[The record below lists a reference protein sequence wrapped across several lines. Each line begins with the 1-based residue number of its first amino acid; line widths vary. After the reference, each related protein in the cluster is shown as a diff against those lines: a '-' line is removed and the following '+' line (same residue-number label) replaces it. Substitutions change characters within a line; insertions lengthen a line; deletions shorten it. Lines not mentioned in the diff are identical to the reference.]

1 MVRIRPTARAFGAL
15 LWRRRE
21 WFLVPVFF
29 ALVVAAVY
37 RDIWWQ
43 GESGVGWDLI
53 ESYWPD
59 LAFFARELSHGNF
72 PLWNP
77 HERGGVPAH
86 ADPQTALFYPVQWAL
101 AAWAVAVDHG
111 QVSWSLIQFKEL
123 LHHGLGGT
131 LVYLYTRTR
140 KLPWQAASVAGLAVV
155 LAESWVQLK
164 SNNFLQAVA
173 WTPLV
178 WIATDAFFAR
188 PDARRAVALAASLYL
203 PASVGSPPGYFY
215 VLLAAGSYGLLRA
228 GAFIWTEVH
237 GPDPGEAAAPRSP
250 SRPTPARVLLRTAGA
265 LLLAVALVAATQAVL
280 FVPVRDLLALSPRAE
295 HGLDFALQGNSGW
308 AKTWPAL
315 VAPLHDTYTVHCG
328 LLTPVLGALALLARP
343 RRDGGAPLFFAGF
356 AAAMIVM
363 SFGTEA
369 PLLPWLVLHA
379 PGFAL
384 FRIAARYLVLA
395 PLALGVLAAHGM
407 AILLEARTRQR
418 GRLALLL
425 AIGAFTIV
433 GTRWLRGFEPTL
445 IFDPHF
451 PNLPLYGAAAL
462 AGFILLVALVPRRW
476 APGLAGAGVFL
487 FFGYGAHLVGRQMG
501 YQPRPDHLEDLGKLG
516 GLYDLDRY
524 RVYDEFLLEQRAGS
538 RLGLREFRGYPSED
552 PLSRLDYIQ
561 ILAAATSPEGM
572 PLLGEYNIRYV
583 FYGPHTTKGWS
594 RKRLP
599 NAPDIGAPKRFKAVS
614 PAISETRFPAPMAAW
629 YGGLRRV
636 DHDDVLH
643 ALQGARDDDGVRRI
657 AILTTAGAPAA
668 LEPRL
673 QPLLAAE
680 KSAPPAVAGLVRR
693 LQTENVD
700 LEIEAPAPG
709 LVVLNEFMFK
719 GWRVFVD
726 GREEIPMQV
735 DLALRGVLVESG
747 KHRIAWVYRPPHFTG
762 LIALWAL
769 GLAAFGWA
777 AGGAR
782 GDRWARALGSRLRSR
797 IQRQTA

>member
-21 WFLVPVFF
+21 WFLVPGFF

-37 RDIWWQ
+37 REIWWK
-43 GESGVGWDLI
+43 GENGVGWDLI

-59 LAFFARELSHGNF
+59 LSFFARELARGNF

-77 HERGGVPAH
+77 YERGGVPTH

-101 AAWAVAVDHG
+101 AAGAVLFAHG

-123 LHHGLGGT
+123 FHHGLAGT

-140 KLPWQAASVAGLAVV
+140 KLPWQAALCAGLAVV
-155 LAESWVQLK
+155 LSESWVQLK

-188 PDARRAVALAASLYL
+188 PDARRAAGLAASLYL
-203 PASVGSPPGYFY
+203 PAAVGSPPGYFY
-215 VLLAAGSYGLLRA
+215 VLLTAGSYGVLRA
-228 GAFIWTEVH
+228 AGFVWRQLH
-237 GPDPGEAAAPRSP
+237 GPDPGEATDIAAPATS
-250 SRPTPARVLLRTAGA
+250 TPAQALLRAAGF
-265 LLLAVALVAATQAVL
+265 LGLAVILVALTQAVL
-280 FVPVRDLLALSPRAE
+280 FVPVRDLLALSPRAD
-295 HGLDFALQGNSGW
+295 HGPDFALQGISGW
-308 AKTWPAL
+308 AKTWPA
-315 VAPLHDTYTVHCG
+315 VIAPLKDTYTVHCG
-328 LLTPVLGALALLARP
+328 LLPPVLGAVALLARP

-363 SFGTEA
+363 SFGAEA

-384 FRIAARYLVLA
+384 FRIAARYLVLV

-407 AILLEARTRQR
+407 ATLLEPRSRQR
-418 GRLALLL
+418 SQLVLLL
-425 AIGAFTIV
+425 AIGAGTIV
-433 GTRWLRGFEPTL
+433 GTHWLRGFEPAL
-445 IFDPHF
+445 IFDPRF
-451 PNLPLYGAAAL
+451 PNQPLFGAAAL
-462 AGFILLVALVPRRW
+462 AVFILSVALVPRRW
-476 APGLAGAGVFL
+476 AARVAGAGVFL
-487 FFGYGAHLVGRQMG
+487 FFGYGAHLVGRQMA

-552 PLSRLDYIQ
+552 PLSRVDYIQ
-561 ILAAATSPEGM
+561 ILAAATRPEGM

-599 NAPDIGAPKRFKAVS
+599 IAPDVGAPKRFKTVS
-614 PAISETRFPAPMAAW
+614 PAISEARFPAPMAAW

-636 DHDDVLH
+636 DHDQVLP
-643 ALQGARDDDGVRRI
+643 ALQAARDDNGIRRV
-657 AILTTAGAPAA
+657 AILTAAGTPAA

-673 QPLLAAE
+673 APLLAAE
-680 KSAPPAVAGLVRR
+680 KSAPAAVAGQVLR
-693 LQTENVD
+693 LETENVD
-700 LEIEAPAPG
+700 VEIDAPAPG

-726 GREEIPMQV
+726 GREEIPVEV
-735 DLALRGVLVESG
+735 DLALRGVLVDRG
-747 KHRIAWVYRPPHFTG
+747 KHRIAWVYRPPHFTV
-762 LIALWAL
+762 LICLWVL
-769 GLAAFGWA
+769 GLALFAWA
-777 AGGAR
+777 AGA
-782 GDRWARALGSRLRSR
+782 DRWARRLGHRVPSRF
-797 IQRQTA
+797 QRQTA